1 MNPNVTPGRMQ
12 QRPDLPCRG
21 PQQRC
26 GLRAAGRHRR
36 AVALRPGAAVVP
48 EDEDRETLLGSR
60 WAMVSHGHGPVIKK
74 WGTSHRMS

>member
-1 MNPNVTPGRMQ
+1 MKPNETPGRMQ

-36 AVALRPGAAVVP
+36 AVARPGAAMVP

-60 WAMVSHGHGPVIKK
+60 
-74 WGTSHRMS
+74 